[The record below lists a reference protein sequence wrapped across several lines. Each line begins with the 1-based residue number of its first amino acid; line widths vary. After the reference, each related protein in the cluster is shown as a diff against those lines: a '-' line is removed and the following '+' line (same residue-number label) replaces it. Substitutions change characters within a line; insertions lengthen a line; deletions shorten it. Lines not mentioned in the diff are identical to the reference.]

1 MARQSLWHPGPC
13 RKLSFLGPVSEVQR
27 GTRGGAQPNQPT
39 PHPPAVSRETWGA
52 GPEGSC
58 VALIPLARGACSLAS
73 PAPSSG
79 PPAGAD
85 PARPPGAGLNVARS
99 PSFRFSRAWLGST
112 AGRGAGRLSELSPAP
127 LQTELHRATEVVFF
141 QICRLIMSLP
151 LLCKSSQGC
160 RHRWICSGAGV
171 AAAPRVWSH
180 ERF

>member
-1 MARQSLWHPGPC
+1 MWPDSLWHPRPC
-13 RKLSFLGPVSEVQR
+13 RKLSFLGPVSEVPR

-39 PHPPAVSRETWGA
+39 PHPPAVSRETWGP

-58 VALIPLARGACSLAS
+58 VALIPLARGACPSAS

-79 PPAGAD
+79 PPGGAD
-85 PARPPGAGLNVARS
+85 PADPLCVS
-99 PSFRFSRAWLGST
+99 PSSAGPNQGYT

-141 QICRLIMSLP
+141 QICHLIMSLP

-160 RHRWICSGAGV
+160 RHRWICFGAGV
-171 AAAPRVWSH
+171 AAAPSL
-180 ERF
+180 EP